1 MALLEKKEVN
11 KSSNQKVLVQE
22 SYKPMFKVNLKP
34 IAPKFPSVVDAIQID
49 IKYPLVDPYA
59 FAHIYWDKQ
68 NDELVYQVEE
78 PVLTVNEKK
87 VLNVLEEGIKEL
99 INMSFIGVKE
109 EEVII
114 EYLEKNTRVLLD
126 ELDIRISNESF
137 LKLMYYIYRDF
148 VGLNEIEP
156 LMHDYFIEDIECN
169 GSNSP
174 IYIVHRKYKNL
185 RTNIAYQNNKILASF
200 VEKLAQKCGKY
211 ISYANPI
218 LDGRLPDK
226 SRVNATYTEEISSKG
241 PTFSI
246 RKFTKE
252 PWTPVHLIAFG
263 TASPDLMAYLWTLIE
278 DESNIMIIGG
288 TGSGKTSL
296 LNALAFFIP
305 PQARIV
311 SIEDTAELNLVHEN
325 WLPSVAR
332 AGFGIATIT
341 GEKHGEVSLFTLLKE
356 SFRQR
361 PDYVIVG
368 EVRGEEANV
377 LFQGMSSIR
386 GDEKIFVLYDKEP
399 LRIKIRDIPNL
410 DISKLKVL
418 SYNRKAKK
426 CEILPMKAFVR
437 HPKRKKLYKI
447 TTKLGREVTV
457 TPDHSLFT
465 LKEDKVI
472 SIRSDELLIGT
483 ELIIPSTIPCGYNNI
498 THLNLLE
505 VLPNI
510 RVYSPQYIKQA
521 SHKLGYYQASAL
533 VDCGSIT
540 DYYSPFKRGNP
551 SAMRADKFLK
561 LMKEAKIDYDL
572 NQLEVRYDKPCKSS
586 KVMFDLSDEFLR
598 FFGYYLSEGSLNESS
613 GNNKIM
619 LYNSKKGILDDMR
632 KCIYKVTGLK
642 PRERITDRGWGS
654 AVELAFSHKII
665 FELIK
670 KYCGKKDEKR
680 VPDFIFGL
688 DKKRIGEFLSGLYTG
703 DGYMSK
709 NAVGY
714 STISKDLANDVTQLL
729 LVYGIVAN
737 IKKRNRVG
745 RKTTDYEIKF
755 YANYKKEEFLKYVKV
770 IGRENPLRKEGKA
783 DSNLI
788 DDLYIDEVRSIE
800 VLNLDKPEY
809 VYDISV
815 PKNQNFLGG
824 FGSLLLH
831 NSGHPSMG
839 TMHAEDVGTMVRR
852 LETPPISLSPTL
864 VQSLDAVVIITATK
878 VKGKNVRRVREVSEI
893 LNVGEEGSSRLNTTF
908 KWDPMQ
914 DMIKFVS
921 RSNVFNK
928 IMAYHGLTSQKLNQE
943 FRNKVLLLRRMYEQQ
958 VFDYAKVQEVI
969 NQYYKNPE
977 KVLKRFGII

>member
-1 MALLEKKEVN
+1 MTLLEKKEVK
-11 KSSNQKVLVQE
+11 KSSDQKVLVQE
-22 SYKPMFKVNLKP
+22 GYKTLFKVNLKP
-34 IAPKFPSVVDAIQID
+34 IIPKFPSVVDAIQID

-78 PVLTVNEKK
+78 PILTINEKK
-87 VLNVLEEGIKEL
+87 VLNVLEDGIKEL

-109 EEVII
+109 EELII

-126 ELDIRISNESF
+126 ELDIKTSNESF

-169 GSNSP
+169 GGNSP
-174 IYIVHRKYKNL
+174 VYIVHRKYKNL
-185 RTNIAYQNNKILASF
+185 RTNITYSNNKVLASF

-278 DESNIMIIGG
+278 YESNIMIIGG

-361 PDYVIVG
+361 PDYVIIG
-368 EVRGEEANV
+368 EVRGEEASV
-377 LFQGMSSIR
+377 LFQGMSS
-386 GDEKIFVLYDKEP
+386 
-399 LRIKIRDIPNL
+399 
-410 DISKLKVL
+410 
-418 SYNRKAKK
+418 
-426 CEILPMKAFVR
+426 
-437 HPKRKKLYKI
+437 
-447 TTKLGREVTV
+447 
-457 TPDHSLFT
+457 
-465 LKEDKVI
+465 
-472 SIRSDELLIGT
+472 
-483 ELIIPSTIPCGYNNI
+483 
-498 THLNLLE
+498 
-505 VLPNI
+505 
-510 RVYSPQYIKQA
+510 
-521 SHKLGYYQASAL
+521 
-533 VDCGSIT
+533 
-540 DYYSPFKRGNP
+540 
-551 SAMRADKFLK
+551 
-561 LMKEAKIDYDL
+561 
-572 NQLEVRYDKPCKSS
+572 
-586 KVMFDLSDEFLR
+586 
-598 FFGYYLSEGSLNESS
+598 
-613 GNNKIM
+613 
-619 LYNSKKGILDDMR
+619 
-632 KCIYKVTGLK
+632 
-642 PRERITDRGWGS
+642 
-654 AVELAFSHKII
+654 
-665 FELIK
+665 
-670 KYCGKKDEKR
+670 
-680 VPDFIFGL
+680 
-688 DKKRIGEFLSGLYTG
+688 
-703 DGYMSK
+703 
-709 NAVGY
+709 
-714 STISKDLANDVTQLL
+714 
-729 LVYGIVAN
+729 
-737 IKKRNRVG
+737 
-745 RKTTDYEIKF
+745 
-755 YANYKKEEFLKYVKV
+755 
-770 IGRENPLRKEGKA
+770 
-783 DSNLI
+783 
-788 DDLYIDEVRSIE
+788 
-800 VLNLDKPEY
+800 
-809 VYDISV
+809 
-815 PKNQNFLGG
+815 
-824 FGSLLLH
+824 
-831 NSGHPSMG
+831 GHPSLG
-839 TMHAEDVGTMVRR
+839 TMHAEDVGTMIRR
-852 LETPPISLSPTL
+852 LETPPINLSPTL
-864 VQSLDAVVIITATK
+864 VESLDAVVIITGTK

-908 KWDPMQ
+908 KWDPIQ

-943 FRNKVLLLRRMYEQQ
+943 FRNKVLLLRKMYEQQ